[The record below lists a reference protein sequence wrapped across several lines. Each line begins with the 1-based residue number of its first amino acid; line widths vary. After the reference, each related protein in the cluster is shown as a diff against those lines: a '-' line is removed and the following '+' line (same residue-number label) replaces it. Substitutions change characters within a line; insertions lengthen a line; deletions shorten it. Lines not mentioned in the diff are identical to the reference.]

1 MKRREFITLLGG
13 IAAAFI
19 SWPLAIR
26 AQQAMPVIGFL
37 NSSSPDGYAPMVAAF
52 RQGLKEAGYVE
63 GQNVAIEFRWAD
75 GRYDRLPDLAAD
87 LVRRQVSVIAATSTP
102 ANLVAKKA
110 TSSIPIVFTTG
121 SDPVQIGLVANLSR
135 PGGNVTGVSQ
145 INVELIPKRLEL
157 AHELMPAATAINVL
171 VNPSD
176 PARVEDLI
184 KEVQAAAGHLG
195 LQLHILRAGTDA
207 QIEATF
213 AGLDKLKAGVLLI
226 GSDSYFSS
234 KSQLLA
240 ELSLRY
246 AVPAI
251 YENSEFVTAGG
262 LMSYSGNIK
271 ESYRWAGVYTGRI
284 LKGEKPADLPVQR
297 VTKVELIINLK
308 TAKALGVTVPLSL
321 LGRADEVI
329 E

>member
-1 MKRREFITLLGG
+1 
-13 IAAAFI
+13 
-19 SWPLAIR
+19 
-26 AQQAMPVIGFL
+26 
-37 NSSSPDGYAPMVAAF
+37 
-52 RQGLKEAGYVE
+52 
-63 GQNVAIEFRWAD
+63 
-75 GRYDRLPDLAAD
+75 
-87 LVRRQVSVIAATSTP
+87 VRHQVSVIAATSTP

-110 TSSIPIVFTTG
+110 TSTIPIVFTTG

-157 AHELMPAATAINVL
+157 AHELMPAATAITLL

-176 PARVEDLI
+176 PSRAEDLI
-184 KEVQAAAGHLG
+184 KEVRAAADRLG
-195 LQLHILRAGTDA
+195 LQPHILRATTEA
-207 QIEATF
+207 QIEAAF
-213 AGLDKLKAGVLLI
+213 AGFAKSKAGVLLI
-226 GSDSYFSS
+226 GADSYFVN

-251 YENSEFVTAGG
+251 YENSEFVNAGG

-271 ESYRWAGVYTGRI
+271 ESYRWAGLYTGRI
-284 LKGEKPADLPVQR
+284 LKGDKPADLPVQR
-297 VTKVELIINLK
+297 VTKVELLVNLK
-308 TAKALGVTVPLSL
+308 TAKALDVTVPLSL

>member
-1 MKRREFITLLGG
+1 
-13 IAAAFI
+13 
-19 SWPLAIR
+19 
-26 AQQAMPVIGFL
+26 
-37 NSSSPDGYAPMVAAF
+37 
-52 RQGLKEAGYVE
+52 
-63 GQNVAIEFRWAD
+63 VAIEYRWAD
-75 GRYDRLPDLAAD
+75 GHYDRLPDLAAD

-102 ANLVAKKA
+102 ANLVAKKRPA
-110 TSSIPIVFTTG
+110 PSPIVFTTG

-135 PGGNVTGVSQ
+135 PGGNVTGVSEL
-145 INVELIPKRLEL
+145 NVEIILKRLEL
-157 AHELMPAATAINVL
+157 VHELMPAAAAMTLL

-176 PARVEDLI
+176 APRAEHLI
-184 KEVQAAAGHLG
+184 KEVQAAADRLG

-207 QIEATF
+207 QIEAAF
-213 AGLDKLKAGVLLI
+213 AGFAKSKAGVLPI
-226 GSDSYFSS
+226 GADSYFVS
-234 KSQLLA
+234 KGQLLA
-240 ELSLRY
+240 ELSLRH

-271 ESYRWAGVYTGRI
+271 EPYRWAGLYTGRI
-284 LKGEKPADLPVQR
+284 LKGDKPADLPVQR

>member
-13 IAAAFI
+13 TAAAFI
-19 SWPLAIR
+19 SWPLATR

-63 GQNVAIEFRWAD
+63 GQNVAIEYRWAD
-75 GRYDRLPDLAAD
+75 GHYDKLPDMVAD
-87 LVRRQVSVIAATSTP
+87 LLRRQVSVIAATSTP

-110 TSSIPIVFTTG
+110 TSTVPIVFTTG
-121 SDPVQIGLVANLSR
+121 SDPVQIGLVPNLSR
-135 PGGNVTGVSQ
+135 PGGNITGVSQ
-145 INVELIPKRLEL
+145 INIEISPKRLEL
-157 AHELMPAATAINVL
+157 AHELMPAATAMTLL

-176 PARVEDLI
+176 PPRAEDLI
-184 KEVQAAAGHLG
+184 REVQAAADRLG
-195 LQLHILRAGTDA
+195 LQLHILRATTEA
-207 QIEATF
+207 QIEAAF
-213 AGLDKLKAGVLLI
+213 AGLAKLKTGVLVI

-240 ELSLRY
+240 ELSLRH
-246 AVPAI
+246 AVPSI
-251 YENSEFVTAGG
+251 FENSEFVIAGG

-271 ESYRWAGVYTGRI
+271 ESYRWAGLYTGRI
-284 LKGEKPADLPVQR
+284 LKGDKPADLPVQR
-297 VTKVELIINLK
+297 VTKVELLVNLK
-308 TAKALGVTVPLSL
+308 TAKALDVTVPLSL